1 MLLATLASATR
12 CKPFSDE
19 DVIVWY
25 GFLKGYDDE
34 ILAEAIDRFCR
45 GDDPFPST
53 GKIITI
59 CTQIL
64 KYRQEAGNPLRL
76 GRRTGRVDPIPY
88 PGTQAAEMLAEA
100 SSLPDN
106 IIEGCTDA
114 RDSGE
119 E

>member
-1 MLLATLASATR
+1 VLLATLASATR
-12 CKPFSDE
+12 CKPFSDD

-45 GDDPFPST
+45 GDDPFPAV
-53 GKIITI
+53 GKLITI

-64 KYRQEAGNPLRL
+64 KFRREVATSLRL
-76 GRRTGRVDPIPY
+76 GRRTGTVEPIPY
-88 PGTQAAEMLAEA
+88 PGTQAAEMLASA

-106 IIEGCTDA
+106 IMEGRTDA
-114 RDSGE
+114 
-119 E
+119 